1 MKLKKG
7 QYFYSYSTMYKC
19 YRIRRAD
26 QDCDFSKV
34 CSGSLVYNEPDHLTK
49 ESAMKRV
56 CELNG
61 WEYKER
67 EQ

>member
-1 MKLKKG
+1 MKLKTG
-7 QYFYSYSTMYKC
+7 QYFYTYSTMYKC
-19 YRIRRAD
+19 YRIMKAD
-26 QDCDFSKV
+26 KDCDFPRNY
-34 CSGSLVYNEPDHLTK
+34 SGSKAYNEPDHLTK
-49 ESAMKRV
+49 ESAYQRV